1 MAGTSAAAAAG
12 GTIAGVAPISTG
24 SPFVGR
30 ARELARLEQLL
41 GQAVAGSA
49 AGVLVAGDAGVGK
62 TRLTKELVRRAREA
76 GVVAVVGHC
85 VDLGAG
91 GLPYLP
97 FAEALVDVARAGE
110 AADATQTERDA
121 AAAVRAAATARP
133 VLHRL
138 TGRVEQLPGADA
150 QERMPLYEAVLDA
163 LHAVTDGVAPVLL
176 ALEDLHWADASTR
189 DLLRFVLARLSDER
203 LLVVGTYRTDDL
215 HRRHPLRPLLAE
227 LVRLPRVERVD
238 VAPFDGPELAEYL
251 RVLNGGEVPDAL
263 VDDIRGRSEGNAYYA
278 EELLAAAD
286 EGPADPATPRRA
298 RRVAL
303 PEQLADVLLARLET
317 LPLAVQQVARV
328 ASVAGRRVPDP
339 LLRAAAGLPAAEL
352 EEALREAVAHHVL
365 VPDGADR
372 YAFRHALLQEAV
384 YGDLLPGERVRLHA
398 TYARLLAE
406 PGRATAATAADLARH
421 AMAAHDLP
429 AALAGWI
436 RAADEAV
443 AVLAPAEAL
452 AHYEQALQLWPA
464 VDAAARPPD
473 ADLPGLTLRAAAA
486 AGSAGEHDR
495 AVAFAA
501 EAVTLVAGDRT
512 AEAAARGRLVHH
524 LYDADRW
531 DEAEAEALRVRE
543 LLADAGPSPVRV
555 WTAAIQ
561 ARMAGSHGELD
572 RLSALV
578 EPAVAEAR
586 ALGLGSAEGDLLIS
600 LAVREGVEGDVDAAA
615 ARLTQA
621 HDRALAAGDAS
632 VALRAVFN
640 LGINRIDSGDLPG
653 ARTILER
660 GLAEAERAGLAL
672 TLYGTESLLMLLQ
685 ALVLAGEWDAA
696 LAAEARVRARAPLAL
711 REGLLAPVLQVHV
724 ARDPLAGLAL
734 SHRLSALARQSAAW
748 ASHIVLAPRADAQ
761 RWLGDADG
769 AVRTTLECLRL
780 KEDSSDPWQLGQLV
794 VLAIGLGAL
803 ADAATPARVR
813 GDADALAA
821 LSAQGEQ
828 WLVQARE
835 VAVRGRPR
843 LGRLGPEGRAW
854 LARAEA
860 EASRLGGDDD
870 PAVWRAAV
878 AAFGFGHRYEQAR
891 SHHHLA
897 EALAAAGDRD
907 AAAEHA
913 LAARTTAAEL
923 RARPL
928 RDAVDALARRARLD
942 LGAGP
947 ASASVLTP
955 REQEVMRLVAQ
966 GLTNRQIGRRLFIS
980 EKTAS
985 VHVSNVLA
993 KLGAG
998 GRTEAVAIAHRRG
1011 LLPD

>member
-1 MAGTSAAAAAG
+1 VSVAAPAG
-12 GTIAGVAPISTG
+12 GTITGVAPISTG
-24 SPFVGR
+24 SPLVGR
-30 ARELARLEQLL
+30 TRELARLEQLL
-41 GQAVAGSA
+41 EQALTGPA

-62 TRLTKELVRRAREA
+62 TRLTAELVARARER
-76 GVVAVVGHC
+76 GFVAVVGHC

-97 FAEALVDVARAGE
+97 FAEALVDIVRSGMAEG
-110 AADATQTERDA
+110 ATDVERSA
-121 AAAVRAAATARP
+121 AAAVRETSTRRP
-133 VLHRL
+133 VLQRL
-138 TGRVEQLPGADA
+138 TGRVEQLPGDDT
-150 QERMPLYEAVLDA
+150 QERMPLYEAVLGA
-163 LHAVTDGVAPVLL
+163 LHAVTDDVAPVLL
-176 ALEDLHWADASTR
+176 VLEDLHWADASTR

-227 LVRLPRVERVD
+227 LVRLPRVERLD
-238 VAPFDGPELAEYL
+238 VAPFDGAELAEYL
-251 RVLNGGEVPDAL
+251 RLLHGGEVSDT
-263 VDDIRGRSEGNAYYA
+263 VVEDIRSRSEGNAYYA

-286 EGPADPATPRRA
+286 AVPQPRGH

-303 PEQLADVLLARLET
+303 PEQLADVLLARLEG
-317 LPLAVQQVARV
+317 LPPAVQQIARV

-339 LLRAAAGLPAAEL
+339 LLRAASGLPPAEL
-352 EEALREAVAHHVL
+352 DEALREAVAHHVL
-365 VPDGADR
+365 VPDGADRYADR

-398 TYARLLAE
+398 TYARLLAT
-406 PGRATAATAADLARH
+406 GDGASATDLARH

-429 AALAGWI
+429 AALAAWV

-464 VDAAARPPD
+464 VPEDARPPD

-486 AGSAGEHDR
+486 AGAAAEHDR
-495 AVAFAA
+495 AVALAREAVVLSSGDVQA
-501 EAVTLVAGDRT
+501 EAG
-512 AEAAARGRLVHH
+512 ARSRLVHH

-531 DEAEAEALRVRE
+531 DDAEREAETVRD
-543 LLADAGPSPVRV
+543 LLAGQGPSPVRV

-561 ARMAGSHGELD
+561 ARMAVGNRDLE
-572 RLSALV
+572 RVTALV
-578 EPAVAEAR
+578 EPAVTEARELGLASAEA
-586 ALGLGSAEGDLLIS
+586 DLLIS
-600 LAVREGVEGDVDAAA
+600 LAVQEGRGGDVEASAQ
-615 ARLTQA
+615 RLGQA
-621 HDRALAAGDAS
+621 HDRALAAGDPA
-632 VALRAVFN
+632 VALRAVFD
-640 LGINRIDSGDLPG
+640 LGINRVDSGDLEG

-685 ALVLAGEWDAA
+685 ALVLAGEWDDA
-696 LAAEARVRARAPLAL
+696 LAAEARLRARAPAGL
-711 REGLLAPVLQVHV
+711 REGLLAPLLQVHV
-724 ARDPLAGLAL
+724 ARDPLAGLSL
-734 SHRLSALARQSAAW
+734 SHQLGHLAQAPAW
-748 ASHIVLAPRADAQ
+748 GSHIVLAPRADAQ
-761 RWLGDADG
+761 RWLGDVEG
-769 AVRTTLECLRL
+769 AVRTTEECLRI
-780 KEDSSDPWQLGQLV
+780 KVNDEDPWGLGQLV
-794 VLAIGLGAL
+794 VLALGIGAL
-803 ADAATPARVR
+803 ADGAAAARLRDELGAVAGVR
-813 GDADALAA
+813 
-821 LSAQGEQ
+821 AQGEE
-828 WLVQARE
+828 WLARARE
-835 VAVRGRPR
+835 VARRGRPR
-843 LGRLGPEGRAW
+843 LGQLGPEGRAW

-860 EASRLGGDDD
+860 ESGRLSGEDD
-870 PAVWRAAV
+870 PAAWRRTV
-878 AAFGFGHRYEQAR
+878 DAFGFGHRYEIAR
-891 SHHHLA
+891 SRRHLA

-907 AAAEHA
+907 EAGEQVR
-913 LAARTTAAEL
+913 LARETAVAL

-942 LGAGP
+942 LGSGP
-947 ASASVLTP
+947 AAASVLTP

-1011 LLPD
+1011 LLADPPG

>member
-1 MAGTSAAAAAG
+1 MSAATLSS

-24 SPFVGR
+24 SSFVGR
-30 ARELARLEQLL
+30 ARELARLEHLRE
-41 GQAVAGSA
+41 QAAAGSA

-62 TRLTKELVRRAREA
+62 TRLTAELVRRARER

-97 FAEALVDVARAGE
+97 FAEALVGVVRAGE
-110 AADATQTERDA
+110 AEGASGIERAA
-121 AAAVRAAATARP
+121 AAAVREAAARRP

-138 TGRVEQLPGADA
+138 TGRVDQLPGDDA
-150 QERMPLYEAVLDA
+150 QERMPLYEAVLEA
-163 LHAVTDGVAPVLL
+163 LHAVTDAVAPVLVV
-176 ALEDLHWADASTR
+176 LEDLHWADASTR

-203 LLVVGTYRTDDL
+203 LLVVGTFRTDDL

-238 VAPFDGPELAEYL
+238 VAPFDGAEFAEYL
-251 RVLNGGEVPDAL
+251 SVLHGGALPDAL
-263 VDDIRGRSEGNAYYA
+263 VEDIRGRSEGNAYYA

-286 EGPADPATPRRA
+286 APTVPAP

-303 PEQLADVLLARLET
+303 PEQLADVLLARLES
-317 LPLAVQQVARV
+317 LPPTVQHVARV
-328 ASVAGRRVPDP
+328 ASVAGRRVEDA
-339 LLRAAAGLPAAEL
+339 LLRAAAGLPPGEL
-352 EEALREAVAHHVL
+352 DDALREAVAHHVL

-384 YGDLLPGERVRLHA
+384 YGDLLPGERVRLHGA
-398 TYARLLAE
+398 YARLLAE
-406 PGRATAATAADLARH
+406 RDGTSAADLARH

-429 AALAGWI
+429 AALTAWI

-464 VDAAARPPD
+464 VPPGSRPAD

-486 AGSAGEHDR
+486 ASAAGEHDR
-495 AVAFAA
+495 AVAFAT
-501 EAVTLVAGDRT
+501 EAVSLTAGDPA

-531 DEAEAEALRVRE
+531 NGAEREARRVRE
-543 LLADAGPSPVRV
+543 LLAGQGPSPVRV
-555 WTAAIQ
+555 WTAAIE
-561 ARMAGSHGELD
+561 ARMAASHRDRELVT
-572 RLSALV
+572 SLV
-578 EPAVAEAR
+578 EPALEEAR
-586 ALGLGSAEGDLLIS
+586 ALGLASAEGDLLVS
-600 LAVREGVEGDVDAAA
+600 LAVQEGTDGDVESSA
-615 ARLTQA
+615 ARLAQA
-621 HDRALAAGDAS
+621 HERAVTGGDPALA
-632 VALRAVFN
+632 LRSVFN
-640 LGINRIDSGDLPG
+640 LGVNRIDSGDLAG

-685 ALVLAGEWDAA
+685 SLVLAGEWDDALDVAA
-696 LAAEARVRARAPLAL
+696 RARTRWPEAQ
-711 REGLLAPVLQVHV
+711 REGLLSPLLPVHA
-724 ARDPLAGLAL
+724 ARDPLAAL
-734 SHRLSALARQSAAW
+734 TMSQRLSPVAEAVPW
-748 ASHIVLAPRADAQ
+748 GSHIVLAPRADAQ
-761 RWLGDADG
+761 RWLGDLEG
-769 AVRTTLECLRL
+769 AVRTIEECLRL
-780 KEDSSDPWQLGQLV
+780 LRADDPWALGQLV
-794 VLAIGLGAL
+794 ALGVGLGAL
-803 ADAATPARVR
+803 ADGAAAARVR
-813 GDADALAA
+813 DDTALVASLSVRGEEWLAA
-821 LSAQGEQ
+821 
-828 WLVQARE
+828 ARG
-835 VAVRGRPR
+835 VAEHGTPR
-843 LGRLGPEGRAW
+843 LGQLGPEGRAW
-854 LARAEA
+854 VARAEA
-860 EASRLGGDDD
+860 EAGRLRGDDD
-870 PAVWRAAV
+870 PQRWLDAVE
-878 AAFGFGHRYEQAR
+878 AFGFGHRYEIAR
-891 SHHHLA
+891 CRRHLA
-897 EALAAAGDRD
+897 EALVAAGSRD
-907 AAAEHA
+907 EAGEQARLAREAAVS
-913 LAARTTAAEL
+913 LQ
-923 RARPL
+923 ARPL

-947 ASASVLTP
+947 AAASVLTP

-1011 LLPD
+1011 LLTD